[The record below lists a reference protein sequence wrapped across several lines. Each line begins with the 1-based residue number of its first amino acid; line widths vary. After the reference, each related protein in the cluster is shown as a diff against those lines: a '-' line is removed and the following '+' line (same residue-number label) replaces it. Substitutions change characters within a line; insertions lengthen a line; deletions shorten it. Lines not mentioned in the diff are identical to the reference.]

1 MRVPSKPPV
10 RALAGLAV
18 GLALA
23 GCAAAAVPPVEAA
36 GGGSVARGAALAQ
49 SRCASCHAVERS
61 DDSPMQGAPPF
72 RHLSDNYPVASLQ
85 EGLAEGLVTAHPG
98 MPQFAFEPEEIRDLI
113 AYLETL

>member
-1 MRVPSKPPV
+1 MGGDQGGA
-10 RALAGLAV
+10 ALGGVAQGLDQGRL
-18 GLALA
+18 GL
-23 GCAAAAVPPVEAA
+23 VEAA

-72 RHLSDNYPVASLQ
+72 RHLSDSYPVASLQ